1 MMASHTGRTLSGSV
15 AFLLGSLLV
24 IPPVCL
30 ATPSV
35 GAPVALPDSFPPG
48 FSVEVLVTCHI
59 VSNPGDPAV
68 VPAGVYL
75 QRVNANNQFVA
86 TLGIMRDDGANGD
99 AVAGDGIFSLRI
111 TVNESAPGV
120 LYVRVSAPFRGL
132 VRRLF
137 SGVSQIQVLEDL
149 VETWTID
156 DDSDQFSEN
165 QKDCNDADPA
175 IHPQAPEVCNGAD
188 DNCNGQVDEGL

>member
-1 MMASHTGRTLSGSV
+1 MVSHTGR
-15 AFLLGSLLV
+15 ALLVSLVLLFEFLV

-35 GAPVALPDSFPPG
+35 GTPVAIPDSLPPG

-59 VSNPGDPAV
+59 VTSPGDPVV
-68 VPAGVYL
+68 VPQGVYL
-75 QRVNANNQFVA
+75 QRVNASNQFLA
-86 TLGIMRDDGANGD
+86 TLGIMHDDGANGD

-111 TVNESAPGV
+111 TVNESVSGI
-120 LYVRVSAPFRGL
+120 LYLRTSAPFRGL

-137 SGVSQIQVLEDL
+137 SGVSQIPVLEDL
-149 VETWTID
+149 VGTWTVD
-156 DDSDQFSEN
+156 DDGDQFSED

-175 IHPQAPEVCNGAD
+175 IHPQAPEVCNGID
-188 DNCNGQVDEGL
+188 DNCNGRVDEGI